1 MAVRLVWV
9 TPEAQE
15 QIVYCARVSNPKSQS
30 EGRDPERLIRYLI
43 KPKPWSPF
51 QMANMCVEVNTTR
64 DIAAQIIR
72 HSSFAFQEFSQRY
85 ADVSSL
91 GGYGP
96 FELRYQD
103 AKNRQNSIHDE
114 GGSLSI
120 QFSDRISDLLEASQA
135 LYDDMLEASVA
146 KECARKVLCLQA
158 PSRIYMN
165 GTIRSWVHYL
175 QARVSPDTQKEHRDI
190 AKEIAVL
197 LREQCPD
204 VVAACDLPA

>member
-1 MAVRLVWV
+1 VAVQLVWV
-9 TPEAQE
+9 TPRAQE

-43 KPKPWSPF
+43 KHKHWSPF

-64 DIAAQIIR
+64 DIAAQILR

-85 ADVSSL
+85 SDVSLL

-103 AKNRQNSIHDE
+103 VKNRQNSIYDE
-114 GGSLSI
+114 GGSLSV
-120 QFSDRISDLLEASQA
+120 QFSDKIQDLLGASQA
-135 LYDDMLEASVA
+135 LYDEMLDAGVA

-158 PSRIYMN
+158 PSRMYIN

-175 QARVSPDTQKEHRDI
+175 QVRMSLDTQEEHR
-190 AKEIAVL
+190 EIAQGVAAL

-204 VVAACDLPA
+204 IVAACDLPA